1 LRVLLAAN
9 QGDLAASQRALAG
22 FDDNFEK
29 LFIALP
35 AYAWVGQRDDAN
47 RVAARYDAHPWG
59 PWHLWQAA
67 HWCGCGSPWD
77 LEATPNFARMLE
89 VNEVPW
95 PPVSESQY
103 PLKDW

>member
-1 LRVLLAAN
+1 MLADNAHRYGDEVALVERRDDLRREMTWREL
-9 QGDLAASQRALAG
+9 D
-22 FDDNFEK
+22 
-29 LFIALP
+29 
-35 AYAWVGQRDDAN
+35 DDAN

-95 PPVSESQY
+95 PPVSEGQY